1 MLQTND
7 YGRFDDFS
15 VFRCSTQCY
24 DGLSSLSKMRQFFKA
39 FTIVCRIILIDRRSV
54 RVWQLNL
61 TKFAGIQMLLESLR
75 VTLNSSGKSYISQ
88 LLGETWVPFVR
99 PTKLTDK
106 WIILYNVKS
115 FSLYM
120 SLEIVL
126 NTDSLAVIFP
136 TDLSTSVASIV
147 HVQWSSFR
155 TKGVA
160 NEFVCFLRTEVKWF
174 HLLQPYLISTLFRQL
189 IKHKFNAMR
198 SLLLAKRTHNIQT
211 DYHYLTDLVQYSA
224 NGLINLRIL
233 VGKYYYCFFHHHF
246 CFVI

>member
-24 DGLSSLSKMRQFFKA
+24 DGLSSLSKMLQFFKA

-61 TKFAGIQMLLESLR
+61 TKFDGIQLLLESLR

-88 LLGETWVPFVR
+88 LLGVTWVPFVR

-106 WIILYNVKS
+106 WFILYNVKS

-126 NTDSLAVIFP
+126 ITDSLAVIFP
-136 TDLSTSVASIV
+136 TDLSPSVASIV
-147 HVQWSSFR
+147 HDTMILILNQGRCKWVCLLPTHGSKRISS
-155 TKGVA
+155 VA
-160 NEFVCFLRTEVKWF
+160 A
-174 HLLQPYLISTLFRQL
+174 LLNINSLSSTDQ
-189 IKHKFNAMR
+189 A
-198 SLLLAKRTHNIQT
+198 
-211 DYHYLTDLVQYSA
+211 
-224 NGLINLRIL
+224 
-233 VGKYYYCFFHHHF
+233 
-246 CFVI
+246 